1 MTAQQAGRQQTIW
14 LELAQLEL
22 RSLWRRRLG
31 WVAALALLGMGS
43 AAIAHGAARVA
54 RERAAIA
61 IGAAELEGQARYLT
75 EITRADDDLGLLL
88 YYLAMPVSQEPSA
101 WAPIATGLRG
111 VHPASRQLRFLGLV
125 PQLYQTEIGNPMVEH
140 AGHFDLAVVLVFLLP
155 LLIIAL
161 GHDVCSRD
169 DDLGTAVGVRAQPVR
184 LSRLVAGRLALRAG
198 WLSAALLALLA
209 LAVTALGLP
218 LDARVALFAAATL
231 SYAAIW
237 SLAVFFV
244 ASWRRSSVFNA
255 LALLGSWL
263 GACVLL
269 PALLH
274 LVSNVAWPV
283 RGGVE
288 LTLEQR
294 MDMNSRWD
302 RPKSET
308 LDPFYRRRPEWA
320 GTAVPSDRFSW
331 PWYYAMHEMGD
342 VHVGEQV
349 TEHRAA
355 LERRA
360 RWTARAAWLLPPLA
374 LELLLERLAGNDL
387 TTTLAYRDS
396 IARYHEALRQTV
408 YPWIFRYQGLSAF
421 QLDRL
426 PRHHFS
432 SEQLEAPL
440 PGWAALLALL
450 LLALAGVP
458 GAARRLDDV
467 ERSDSAEASA
477 DDVHAS
483 VVNARSDALGG

>member
-1 MTAQQAGRQQTIW
+1 MTAQQAVRRGTSW
-14 LELAQLEL
+14 LTLAQLEL
-22 RSLWRRRLG
+22 RSLWRRRLAS
-31 WVAALALLGMGS
+31 VAALALLGMGS
-43 AAIAHGAARVA
+43 AAIANGASRVA

-61 IGAAELEGQARYLT
+61 LGAAELEEQVRYLT

-88 YYLAMPVSQEPSA
+88 YYLAMPVSQQPSA

-140 AGHFDLAVVLVFLLP
+140 AGHFDLAAVLVFLLP

-169 DDLGTAVGVRAQPVR
+169 DDLGTAAVVWAQPVR
-184 LSRLVAGRLALRAG
+184 LSRLIAGRLALRAA
-198 WLSAALLALLA
+198 WLSAVLLALLG
-209 LAVTALGLP
+209 LTVMALGLP

-231 SYAAIW
+231 GYAAIW
-237 SLAVFFV
+237 WLAVFVV

-263 GACVLL
+263 SACVLL

-274 LVSNVAWPV
+274 LVANVAWPV

-294 MDMNSRWD
+294 IDMNSRWD

-308 LDPFYRRRPEWA
+308 LDPFYQRHPEWA

-342 VHVGEQV
+342 AHVAAQV
-349 TEHRAA
+349 AEHRAA

-360 RWTARAAWLLPPLA
+360 LWTARVAWLLPPLA

-387 TTTLAYRDS
+387 TTALAYRES
-396 IARYHEALRQTV
+396 IARYHEALRQTI

-421 QLDRL
+421 QVDRL

-432 SEQLEAPL
+432 SDQLEAPL
-440 PGWAALLALL
+440 PGWAGLLTVV

-458 GAARRLDDV
+458 WIARRLDDA
-467 ERSDSAEASA
+467 EPSDAAEAKA
-477 DDVHAS
+477 EDAPAS
-483 VVNARSDALGG
+483 VVDAGSGALGG